1 MTYAGSKVYVKA
13 SRFPGQ
19 VDQWSARAC
28 PPFPSMGTLAAQKI
42 FCPPVSMD
50 VLRAK
55 HGPGAFGTVHVF
67 CGKQKRFIFF
77 WTVRMWF
84 SVADVRFWPGYS
96 SQLLLF
102 MNHYIFNHDSY
113 IYSLSFINYS

>member
-77 WTVRMWF
+77 GLSECGFLWQTSDF
-84 SVADVRFWPGYS
+84 GQAIQANYYYS
-96 SQLLLF
+96 
-102 MNHYIFNHDSY
+102 
-113 IYSLSFINYS
+113 